1 MIVKP
6 KKQLLISQTGVLG
19 KHIHPFYLLRQLNM
33 DLVLTPVKNA
43 KTLMKLELDVGP
55 HFTIDEG
62 LKIMK
67 ILYKDYI
74 ISDISELEFNETK

>member
-1 MIVKP
+1 MIVKL
-6 KKQLLISQTGVLG
+6 KKP
-19 KHIHPFYLLRQLNM
+19 IHPFYILCQLNM
-33 DLVLTPVKNA
+33 DLVLTPVKNV
-43 KTLMKLELDVGP
+43 KTLMKLELEVGP
-55 HFTIDEG
+55 DFTIEEG

>member
-6 KKQLLISQTGVLG
+6 R